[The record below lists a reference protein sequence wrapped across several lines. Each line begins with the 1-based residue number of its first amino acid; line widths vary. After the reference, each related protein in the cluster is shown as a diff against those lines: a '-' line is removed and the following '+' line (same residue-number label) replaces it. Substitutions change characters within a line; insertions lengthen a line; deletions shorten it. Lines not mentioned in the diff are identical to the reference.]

1 LITPPSPTPEST
13 LTGSSATFSWSAG
26 VGVTQYEFRLG
37 TTVPGS
43 SDVYNSADAAT
54 TSLTTGLV
62 SGIPTNGVTLYAR
75 LYSKINGAWQ
85 YIDYTYTE
93 AP

>member
-1 LITPPSPTPEST
+1 V
-13 LTGSSATFSWSAG
+13 TFSWSAG
-26 VGVTQYEFRLG
+26 GGVTQYEFRLG

-62 SGIPTNGVTLYAR
+62 SGIPTYGVTLYAR
-75 LYSKINGAWQ
+75 LYSKINGVWQ
-85 YIDYTYTE
+85 YEDYTYTE